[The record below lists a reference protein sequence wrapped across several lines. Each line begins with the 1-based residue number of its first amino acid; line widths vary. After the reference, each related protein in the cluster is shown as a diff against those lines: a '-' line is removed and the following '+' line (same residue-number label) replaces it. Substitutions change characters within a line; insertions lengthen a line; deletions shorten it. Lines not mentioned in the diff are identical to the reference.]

1 MSQLSSSRGSFIALL
16 PLFLFV
22 FTFLGAGIYLNDFY
36 ALPSP
41 IAVSLGVI
49 LAFFLFKESIDA
61 KVTTF
66 LKGCGDE
73 KIMTMCVIY
82 LLAGAFTVVSKA
94 TGSVD
99 AIVDLG
105 LNYVSIEFLYVGIF
119 LISAFL
125 SFSTGTSVGAI
136 VALAAIVMSF
146 AEKTDASL
154 SVLSAL
160 LLGGAM
166 FGDNLSFIS
175 DTTIA
180 ATQSLECKMKDKF
193 KQNFSIAFPAAVFT
207 GAVLIYQ
214 GLLLDGGEVVFA
226 RTEVDP
232 VKIIP
237 YLLVISLAIIGF
249 NVFAVLVAGIFS
261 AGVIGIYNE
270 NFDFLGF
277 AQLSYEG
284 FEGMTE
290 IFLLSLLTGGLAA
303 MVTKAGGLDYISNL
317 ISKRTNKRFAYIG
330 IGGLVGTTNMAIA
343 NNTVSIL
350 VTGPIAKGMKDK
362 MKLSKKK
369 VASVLDIFACIVQGI
384 LPYGAQVLLL
394 LSYGAEKMNYFELV
408 GNAWYIWFLLLGT
421 IIYFSG
427 VLRFKASKSPGTSA
441 DTRRPLFKQAS

>member
-1 MSQLSSSRGSFIALL
+1 MSQLSSSRRSFIALL

-22 FTFLGAGIYLNDFY
+22 LTFLGAGIYLNDFY

-49 LAFFLFKESIDA
+49 LAFCLFKESIDV
-61 KVTTF
+61 KVSTF

-105 LNYVSIEFLYVGIF
+105 LDYVSIEFLYVGIF

-136 VALAAIVMSF
+136 VALAAIVVSF

-154 SVLSAL
+154 SVLSAS

-193 KQNFSIAFPAAVFT
+193 KQNFRIAFPAAVLT
-207 GAVLIYQ
+207 GAVLVYH
-214 GLLLDGGEVVFA
+214 GFLLEGGDVVFA
-226 RTEVDP
+226 SSEVDP
-232 VKIIP
+232 IKIIP

-261 AGVIGIYNE
+261 AGVIGIYNQ
-270 NFDFLGF
+270 NFDLLGF

-284 FEGMTE
+284 FGGMTE

-303 MVTKAGGLDYISNL
+303 MVTKAGGLDYISRL

-350 VTGPIAKGMKDK
+350 VTGPIAKEMKDK

-369 VASVLDIFACIVQGI
+369 VASVLDIFACVVQGV

-427 VLRFKASKSPGTSA
+427 LFGFMASTKP
-441 DTRRPLFKQAS
+441 DTTANRRRPLFKRAA